1 MAKGSDAFQSAH
13 YTDGWLIISLLCD
26 SVSLKA
32 NHMEKITTLIEF
44 VD

>member
-26 SVSLKA
+26 SVSLSMQMK
-32 NHMEKITTLIEF
+32 NYLTKLIEF
-44 VD
+44 